1 MRSSPRKLSL
11 GSVLATVAVAE
22 FMLVL
27 DVSIVNVA
35 LPTIRGDLGF
45 SETGLQWVVNAYAVT
60 FGGFLLLGGRAAD
73 LYGGKRVFTGTL
85 GLFTLASLA
94 CGLAPGGAFLIGAR
108 AVQGFAA
115 SLLSPATLSILT
127 GTFAGDE
134 RKRAIAIWSGVAI
147 GGGAVGAIL
156 GGLLTELLS
165 WRWIF
170 FVNVPVGAILLVV
183 GLHSLPASTKRG
195 RPRLDLPGA
204 VTVTVSLLALVLA
217 FVRSSVVGWSSWQTL
232 LPLLAGVALVAVFL
246 VIEWRLASEPLVPLS
261 IFRSRP
267 VAVGNLLMFSSFMAV
282 VATWFFLTLYLQIV
296 RHYSPLDAGL
306 FFLPLSLVV
315 IAASQIGFKLT
326 GRLSGRVVTGVG
338 GLLAGVGLLWL
349 GRIGVNSSL
358 LAVAA
363 PALISMTGS
372 GLMYAPITLAS
383 TAEIAPE
390 LVGLASGLLN
400 ATRQLGGAFGLA
412 VLTTVAIWK
421 THAASGNHTAALT
434 AGYRDAFDGGA
445 LFFLLAAIL
454 GLLLLPALRGD
465 ANTERA
471 RGNDNEASTG
481 IGRGREERR
490 AA

>member
-1 MRSSPRKLSL
+1 
-11 GSVLATVAVAE
+11 
-22 FMLVL
+22 
-27 DVSIVNVA
+27 
-35 LPTIRGDLGF
+35 
-45 SETGLQWVVNAYAVT
+45 
-60 FGGFLLLGGRAAD
+60 
-73 LYGGKRVFTGTL
+73 
-85 GLFTLASLA
+85 
-94 CGLAPGGAFLIGAR
+94 
-108 AVQGFAA
+108 
-115 SLLSPATLSILT
+115 
-127 GTFAGDE
+127 
-134 RKRAIAIWSGVAI
+134 
-147 GGGAVGAIL
+147 
-156 GGLLTELLS
+156 
-165 WRWIF
+165 
-170 FVNVPVGAILLVV
+170 
-183 GLHSLPASTKRG
+183 
-195 RPRLDLPGA
+195 
-204 VTVTVSLLALVLA
+204 
-217 FVRSSVVGWSSWQTL
+217 
-232 LPLLAGVALVAVFL
+232 
-246 VIEWRLASEPLVPLS
+246 
-261 IFRSRP
+261 
-267 VAVGNLLMFSSFMAV
+267 MFSSFMAV

-315 IAASQIGFKLT
+315 IAASQIGFKLA

-454 GLLLLPALRGD
+454 GLLLLPALRDD